1 MEIMKFLS
9 LSSHLFKS
17 MVVSNT
23 VENKKSVVV
32 LCGSSCK
39 YTYYLLSLISCFRV
53 IMAFLL
59 FFGVLGCSSNSTKKK
74 AEKEKE
80 YSAIENVVAR
90 TSSEKYNLVK
100 CKGKCGIYD
109 VDEVEILPLRYDEI
123 LCTIEDGN
131 NDFFIVEL
139 DGKKGVLLSHETPFV
154 SIEFD
159 NIYYDDGVY
168 QGFFEVELNGKVGL
182 FDKNGNN
189 VVPCR
194 YDNVQLNR
202 IGYPYG
208 IFIVRQGDKYGCV
221 INGKEMIPCNYYS
234 IIITD
239 DYIMTSLHGESSQV
253 AMNISNKY
261 QVYEN
266 GYMR

>member
-1 MEIMKFLS
+1 M
-9 LSSHLFKS
+9 
-17 MVVSNT
+17 
-23 VENKKSVVV
+23 
-32 LCGSSCK
+32 
-39 YTYYLLSLISCFRV
+39 
-53 IMAFLL
+53 
-59 FFGVLGCSSNSTKKK
+59 
-74 AEKEKE
+74 
-80 YSAIENVVAR
+80 AR

-100 CKGKCGIYD
+100 CEGKCGIYD
-109 VDEVEILPLRYDEI
+109 VDEVEILPLRYDGI